1 MTGSSCPATLSQQE
15 SICMATMA
23 RFNEILTA
31 EPDGAIAV
39 AAIRA
44 LTVVIEL
51 SEGMWFV
58 CVCVCVCVCVYAAC
72 V

>member
-1 MTGSSCPATLSQQE
+1 
-15 SICMATMA
+15 MATMA

-51 SEGMWFV
+51 SEGMWCMCVCLCV
-58 CVCVCVCVCVYAAC
+58 CVCVCVCVCMQRVCNVC